1 MTVNATN
8 HLLELALDEKDGVQR
23 LRSPTV
29 GLFTR
34 PVPPG
39 QTLTPGQDAG
49 TITTL
54 SRSFVLVVPAGVSG
68 VVTTKRRERVRAPVA
83 FGEVLYEL
91 EPLAKSIGGRTD
103 AKSTTRAAKSG
114 EPMALRSPQ
123 SGRFYH
129 RAAPGEPAFIA
140 VGQIVEEGRPI
151 GLIEV
156 MKTFTHVVYRAASG
170 LPARAKVVRIA
181 APDGGEVRA
190 GDVLLELEPG

>member
-1 MTVNATN
+1 MTVNAMN
-8 HLLELALDEKDGVQR
+8 HLLELVLDEKDGVQR

-39 QTLTPGQDAG
+39 QTLTAGQDAG

-54 SRSFVLVVPAGVSG
+54 SRSFTLMVPAGVGG

-91 EPLAKSIGGRTD
+91 EPLAKSIGARAD
-103 AKSTTRAAKSG
+103 AKTTARAAKSG
-114 EPMALRSPQ
+114 EPLALRSPQ

-129 RAAPGEPAFIA
+129 RAAPGEPAFVA
-140 VGQIVEEGRPI
+140 VGQIVEDGRPV
-151 GLIEV
+151 GVIEV
-156 MKTFTHVVYRAASG
+156 MKTFTHVVYRASGG
-170 LPARAKVVRIA
+170 LPARAKVVRVA
-181 APDGGEVRA
+181 AADGGEVRV

>member
-1 MTVNATN
+1 MSAVN
-8 HLLELALDEKDGVQR
+8 HMLELVLDEKTGAQR
-23 LRSPTV
+23 LLSPTV

-39 QTLTPGQDAG
+39 QTLVEGQDAG

-54 SRSFVLVVPAGVSG
+54 SRSFTLMVPSG
-68 VVTTKRRERVRAPVA
+68 VRGFVITKRRERVRAPVA

-91 EPLAKSIGGRTD
+91 EPLEKSIGGRAD
-103 AKSTTRAAKSG
+103 AKTTTRAAKSG
-114 EPMALRSPQ
+114 EAMTLRSPQ

-129 RAAPGEPAFIA
+129 RAAPGEPAFVAI
-140 VGQIVEEGRPI
+140 GQIIEEGRPV
-151 GLIEV
+151 GVIEV
-156 MKTFTHVVYRAASG
+156 MKTFTHVVYRAGSG
-170 LPARAKVVRIA
+170 LPARAKIVRVA